1 MSLDAKIANSHTVNR
16 YLAEWVKT
24 RIPNHQ
30 TIWGSFKR
38 KEKQQIEHL
47 NSFVTKALRTAG
59 SIFQIF

>member
-30 TIWGSFKR
+30 TIWDSFKR